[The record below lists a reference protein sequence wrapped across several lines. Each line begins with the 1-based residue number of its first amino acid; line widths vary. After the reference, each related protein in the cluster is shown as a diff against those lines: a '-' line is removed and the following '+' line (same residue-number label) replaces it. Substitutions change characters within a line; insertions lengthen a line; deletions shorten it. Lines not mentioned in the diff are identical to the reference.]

1 MVNEVSVIIPVYNAS
16 KYIEKTLK
24 SLVSQSFKDFEIII
38 VDDGSEDDS
47 IEIINKFLL
56 NHDFTFIV
64 DSQEDKGVSSARNRG
79 LELANGNYII
89 FLDDDDRKFIQ

>member
-56 NHDFTFIV
+56 NHDFTCIV
-64 DSQEDKGVSSARNRG
+64 DSQEV
-79 LELANGNYII
+79 
-89 FLDDDDRKFIQ
+89 